1 MNNDNNKKRL
11 FCKFENI
18 IINLTTEVGQ
28 FIDPYG
34 HTETCSIPKET
45 FSLSN
50 IHDVRVRTDTDGS
63 PVLTFINNLI
73 PVYCEFTTF
82 NSYFNLTGPPQD
94 DVLYFYDVSLYTP
107 ISDDH
112 LFATWESYDKYK
124 HRDDFSII
132 LRKYE
137 DIINNVNNNIHSHN
151 YLKHE
156 ERTEYREFN
165 SHVCE
170 DRFLVVDDKRRGGGP
185 NIKIYEDLKLIFA
198 DDKSFIRIIITNSG
212 DIRKWNVYHLELSFD
227 KYGTFIDAEDNQNLN
242 FLETLRQPRDFIL
255 FIHNNYIDNNK

>member
-1 MNNDNNKKRL
+1 MSNDNNKKRL

-28 FIDPYG
+28 FIDPYDLK
-34 HTETCSIPKET
+34 ETYHVPKGT

-50 IHDVRVRTDTDGS
+50 IHDVCVRTDTDGK
-63 PVLTFINNLI
+63 PTLTFVNNLI
-73 PVYCEFTTF
+73 PVTCEFTTF

-107 ISDDH
+107 IIDH
-112 LFATWESYDKYK
+112 LFSTWESYDKCK
-124 HRDDFSII
+124 HKDDFSII

-137 DIINNVNNNIHSHN
+137 DIINNVNNITN

-156 ERTEYREFN
+156 NRFEYNEFE

-170 DRFLVVDDKRRGGGP
+170 DRFLVIDDKRRNGGP
-185 NIKIYEDLKLIFA
+185 NIKIYEDVKLIFA
-198 DDKSFIRIIITNSG
+198 DDHSFIRIIITNSG
-212 DIRKWNVYHLELSFD
+212 VDVHKYQWEVYSLELSFD
-227 KYGTFIDAEDNQNLN
+227 EYGTFIDASENRPPD
-242 FLETLRQPRDFIL
+242 FLEYLRQPRDFIS
-255 FIHNNYIDNNK
+255 FIHNYYIDNDNK

>member
-1 MNNDNNKKRL
+1 MNNDNKKRL

-34 HTETCSIPKET
+34 HTETYSVPKET

-63 PVLTFINNLI
+63 PVLTFVNNLI

-94 DVLYFYDVSLYTP
+94 DIMYFYDVSLYTP
-107 ISDDH
+107 ISDY
-112 LFATWESYDKYK
+112 LFSTWESYDKHK

-137 DIINNVNNNIHSHN
+137 DIINNVNNITN

-156 ERTEYREFN
+156 ERLEYSEFN

-170 DRFLVVDDKRRGGGP
+170 DRFLVIDDKRRGGGP

-198 DDKSFIRIIITNSG
+198 DDHSFIRIIITNSG
-212 DIRKWNVYHLELSFD
+212 EDIRKWNVYSLELSFD
-227 KYGTFIDAEDNQNLN
+227 KYGTFIDADENQQPD
-242 FLETLRQPRDFIL
+242 FLETLRQPHDFIS
-255 FIHNNYIDNNK
+255 FIHNYYIDNDNK

>member
-1 MNNDNNKKRL
+1 MSSNDNNKKRL
-11 FCKFENI
+11 FCKFEEV
-18 IINLTTEVGQ
+18 IINLTTGVGQ
-28 FIDPYG
+28 FIGPYG
-34 HTETCSIPKET
+34 HTETHSIPKET

-73 PVYCEFTTF
+73 PVFCEFTTF

-94 DVLYFYDVSLYTP
+94 DILYFYDVSLYTP

-112 LFATWESYDKYK
+112 LFSTWESYDKYK

-137 DIINNVNNNIHSHN
+137 DIINNVKNIRN

-156 ERTEYREFN
+156 ERTEYREFD

-170 DRFLVVDDKRRGGGP
+170 DRFLVIDDKRRGGGP
-185 NIKIYEDLKLIFA
+185 NVKIYEDLKLIFA

-212 DIRKWNVYHLELSFD
+212 ADVRKLNVYHLELLFD

-242 FLETLRQPRDFIL
+242 FLEPLRQPRDFIL
-255 FIHNNYIDNNK
+255 FIHNNYIDNDNK